1 MTVYESE
8 RECKGVTECEGKSVC
23 DCKSEHDCKGVTEYG
38 CVCKFVYI

>member
-1 MTVYESE
+1 VTVHESE